1 MADDGEVGEEVRV
14 CLLCLCRLLM
24 ELSWWALENENEKSE
39 KLQILGYGRYSD
51 NGAALVGHVPGL
63 GDSS

>member
-1 MADDGEVGEEVRV
+1 MGEEVRV

-24 ELSWWALENENEKSE
+24 ELSWWAPENEKSK
-39 KLQILGYGRYSD
+39 KLQMLGYGRYSD

-63 GDSS
+63 GDSC